1 MGLVRCCDG
10 CIVDTNGGTCSKIL
24 CSTNQG
30 VKGNACVSCL
40 AGTMNTDGGDDAPG
54 ADTTCDDIICAVNE
68 YVYVNACKA
77 CPPGTPNVDGGDIA
91 GEDDTAYDKT
101 LCG

>member
-1 MGLVRCCDG
+1 
-10 CIVDTNGGTCSKIL
+10 
-24 CSTNQG
+24 
-30 VKGNACVSCL
+30 
-40 AGTMNTDGGDDAPG
+40 MNTDGGDDAPG